1 MPFGPW
7 PPGGGGGAPF
17 PGFGPAPPDVA
28 GAGSAGAAATA
39 SRSDHTHGSLATAA
53 PPNTNPVNASPG
65 SVLGAS
71 AKLAREDHTH
81 GGPLAQ
87 SFVNAGTIGPGTD
100 VVFTTPNVTSV
111 RSGLFHIVAV
121 ISADASAVSTQ
132 VITGGHDAVTDPP
145 ITKSGTGGAGPFNGT
160 LVWTIQLVAGST
172 HTFFV
177 KAHVNSGGG
186 TNTTLAGWAQIGIIE
201 F

>member
-7 PPGGGGGAPF
+7 PPGGGGTPF
-17 PGFGPAPPDVA
+17 PGFGGAPPNVSTA
-28 GAGSAGAAATA
+28 SSAGVAATA
-39 SRSDHTHGSLATAA
+39 ARSDHTHGELATAR
-53 PPNTNPVNASPG
+53 PPNTDPANSSPA
-65 SVLGAS
+65 GAVGT
-71 AKLAREDHTH
+71 ATKLAREDHTH

-100 VVFTTPNVTSV
+100 VKFTTPNVTSV
-111 RSGLFHIVAV
+111 RSGLYHIVAV

-132 VITGGHDAVTDPP
+132 VITGGHNATTDPP

-160 LVWTIQLVAGST
+160 LVWTIQVTAGST
-172 HTFFV
+172 NTFWV
-177 KAHVNSGGG
+177 NAHVNSGGG

>member
-7 PPGGGGGAPF
+7 PPGGGSSF

-28 GAGSAGAAATA
+28 GSGSAGTAPTA
-39 SRSDHTHGSLATAA
+39 SRSDHTHGSLATNA
-53 PPNTNPVNASPG
+53 PPNTNPANASPA
-65 SVLGAS
+65 SVVGTS

-87 SFVNAGTIGPGTD
+87 SWTNTVVLGPATD
-100 VVFTTPNVTSV
+100 IVLTTPTVTSV
-111 RSGLFHIVAV
+111 RSGLFHVVCVA
-121 ISADASAVSTQ
+121 SADASAISTQ
-132 VITGGHDAVTDPP
+132 VITGGHDSTTDA
-145 ITKSGTGGAGPFNGT
+145 TSKAGTGGAGPFNGACT
-160 LVWTIQLVAGST
+160 WVVQLTAGSS

-186 TNTTLAGWAQIGIIE
+186 TNTAQAGWFQISIIE